1 MQDSY
6 YFDID
11 LLLIMYN
18 VMLMNIVGDA
28 VSNTSTLINHHGA
41 SRTITYH

>member
-11 LLLIMYN
+11 LYLIMYN
-18 VMLMNIVGDA
+18 ILLMNIVWDT
-28 VSNTSTLINHHGA
+28 VMNTSTSINHHGA
-41 SRTITYH
+41 SRTIAYH